1 MNEDQKDNK
10 KKKIEVTIDGMRKY
24 NIEADNIVMIMPNKK
39 VKMTRWFMMFQDFII
54 ELSKDKDIK
63 GEDFRVL
70 LYLLANMDFENWIQV
85 TQETISKELQMKK
98 TNISRALK
106 KLKDKNIIE
115 VAKRGRINIY
125 RLNPDIVW
133 KGSYKELQNYYKK
146 VLDFSTSKEKE
157 VENKEN

>member
-1 MNEDQKDNK
+1 MNEEQKD
-10 KKKIEVTIDGMRKY
+10 KKKIEVTIDGMKKY
-24 NIEADNIVMIMPNKK
+24 NIEADNIVMIMPKQK
-39 VKMTRWFMMFQDFII
+39 IKMTRWFMMFQDFII
-54 ELSKDKDIK
+54 ELSKDKEIK

-85 TQETISKELQMKK
+85 TQDTISKELQMRK

-115 VAKRGRINIY
+115 IAKRGRINIY

-133 KGSYKELQNYYKK
+133 KGSYKELQDYYKN
-146 VLDFSTSKEKE
+146 VLTFSSSNTDT
-157 VENKEN
+157 